1 MRPAAC
7 GLGRPCVVVLLLAFT
22 WIWCFHAQGATEP
35 ESRLEGMYVHTQA
48 DLIAVLG
55 RPDVSTALL
64 ANNIR
69 LDTEGWPAQ
78 PLVRNSSLLII
89 ASASWGDR
97 QPLFDFNFIGNRV
110 ILRPGVVLEFRD
122 VELRCAGV
130 NVRGQGRETRDGVWR
145 GTQQRGFPCPLSGNA
160 LARLT
165 SQRICPTAGTPCG
178 PHGSSCCFSA
188 LRRTQQC
195 SSATRPTSG
204 LHACPWT
211 NSPTP
216 CPSCRWLPATR

>member
-122 VELRCAGV
+122 VELRNALWTSRLELLFFSASPDATVLIRNATHFRTACVPVDQLADTLSQLPVAPGHPV
-130 NVRGQGRETRDGVWR
+130 NKLNPDSMRLKY
-145 GTQQRGFPCPLSGNA
+145 FPC
-160 LARLT
+160 
-165 SQRICPTAGTPCG
+165 TP
-178 PHGSSCCFSA
+178 
-188 LRRTQQC
+188 RRTQ
-195 SSATRPTSG
+195 ARPTV
-204 LHACPWT
+204 LLAA
-211 NSPTP
+211 
-216 CPSCRWLPATR
+216 LPLPVPAVD